1 MILNPRKGNEV
12 SSRLLSKSEAVKWV
26 FRCGVRLT
34 GTLSTRTLLRLVG
47 MSLKTNL

>member
-12 SSRLLSKSEAVKWV
+12 SSRLLPKSEAVKWV

-34 GTLSTRTLLRLVG
+34 GTLSTRT
-47 MSLKTNL
+47 